1 MSKTQEKSR
10 EKSRETEPFELAGQ
24 FLGFSA
30 LEGYKLKYLRLQAE
44 TGVYLIK
51 IPKEQRLEL
60 YRTLRIGEQL
70 RCVVEKRITEK
81 DHQHQVTYKAS
92 EISINPEPKVTA
104 PALRVLICHKS
115 DCRRQGSEAIAQLC
129 QEMGAVVQFTG
140 CQKQCQQAPN
150 LVIHSPQGKT
160 RLSRVRPDQVRQIL
174 QTNFLAN
181 CCPR

>member
-1 MSKTQEKSR
+1 MGKTQEKFR
-10 EKSRETEPFELAGQ
+10 EKSRETEPFELTGQ

-30 LEGYKLKYLRLQAE
+30 LESYKLKYLRLQAE

-60 YRTLRIGEQL
+60 YRTLRGGEQL
-70 RCVVEKRITEK
+70 RCVGEKRVC
-81 DHQHQVTYKAS
+81 DYQVIYKAL
-92 EISINPEPKVTA
+92 EISINPEPKQEVTA
-104 PALRVLICHKS
+104 PALKVLICHKS
-115 DCRRQGSEAIAQLC
+115 DCRRRGSEAIAQVC

-140 CQKQCQQAPN
+140 CQKQCKQAPN

-160 RLSRVRPDQVRQIL
+160 RLSLVRPDQVRQIL